1 MNNNI
6 KPGDLV
12 DIVRINNGELE
23 LYATAIYLG
32 EQFGTVHC
40 ITKTNGKP
48 DVFSVRITSNAFAV
62 KKRLDNVVD
71 ILTALDEHC

>member
-32 EQFGTVHC
+32 ESFGNIHC
-40 ITKTNGKP
+40 VTKTNGKP
-48 DVFSVRITSNAFAV
+48 DIFSVRITSNAFAV

-71 ILTALDEHC
+71 ILTALEKHC